1 MAQNLVLGLNLAHLA
16 DAEFF
21 FKDLAPSVTKHH
33 GQQSSCTISKKT
45 NDPILKL
52 SEGPSEGQK
61 DESDSIGRCPTNVEH
76 TIDSFKK
83 TRSLENRILD
93 QRYSKTLFSH

>member
-1 MAQNLVLGLNLAHLA
+1 MVSN
-16 DAEFF
+16 
-21 FKDLAPSVTKHH
+21 HH
-33 GQQSSCTISKKT
+33 VQYQKKT

-61 DESDSIGRCPTNVEH
+61 DESDSIGRCPTNVEC